1 MKQISAIFILW
12 LQLLL
17 VNYVSAQKGG
27 RTKIFYLKPVRKFQ
41 KKILLSSIQQNILL
55 ISALASKSLLEK
67 TILPY
72 VSGLIRGYLVT
83 K

>member
-27 RTKIFYLKPVRKFQ
+27 RTKIFYLKPVRKSQ

-55 ISALASKSLLEK
+55 ISALASKSLLK
-67 TILPY
+67 KKHTPHMY
-72 VSGLIRGYLVT
+72 QD
-83 K
+83 